1 MAGTHQRMTVPRFMS
16 LKAKG
21 RKISMLTAY
30 DYPIAKLLDESG
42 VDAILVG
49 DSLSMVVQGHD
60 NTLHVSLDQMI
71 YHAEIVGRAV
81 KRALVV
87 VDMPFP
93 TFQISLS
100 TTIANAARILQETGC
115 QAVKLEGTTEQTAT
129 IAALVGAGIPVMGHV
144 GLRPQTVHQ
153 MGGYKIQR
161 DEARLLADAE
171 AAQEAGAFAIVLECI
186 PAEIAAKLTARLSIP
201 TIGIGAGSQCD
212 GQVLVIHDLLG
223 MTSGYVPRFVRQYAD
238 VQTAVKNAVSQ
249 YCHDV
254 SDGSFPG
261 PDQTLS

>member
-1 MAGTHQRMTVPRFMS
+1 MADTPQRMTVPRFTS
-16 LKAKG
+16 LKVEQ

-30 DYPIAKLLDESG
+30 DFPMAKLLDEAG

-60 NTLHVSLDQMI
+60 NTLHVTLDQII

-81 KRALVV
+81 QRALVV

-93 TFQISLS
+93 TFQISRS
-100 TTIANAARILQETGC
+100 TAISNAARILQETHC
-115 QAVKLEGTTEQTAT
+115 QAVKLEGTVAQAET

-153 MGGYKIQR
+153 MGGYKMQR
-161 DEARLLADAE
+161 DPDRLCADAQ
-171 AAQEAGAFAIVLECI
+171 AAQDAGAFAIVLECI
-186 PAEIAAKLTARLSIP
+186 PAEIATRITAQLSIP
-201 TIGIGAGSQCD
+201 TIGIGAGNGCD
-212 GQVLVIHDLLG
+212 GQVLVVHDLLG
-223 MTSGYVPRFVRQYAD
+223 MTSGYVPRFVQQYAD
-238 VQTAVKNAVSQ
+238 VGSVIKKAVIQ

-254 SDGSFPG
+254 ADSSFPG